1 MGSEER
7 QKAREDE
14 RKRRLAEQLR
24 ANLQKR
30 KQKARALKS
39 GPAEAE
45 TPGDNQP
52 LPKHEA

>member
-39 GPAEAE
+39 GAAEPEA
-45 TPGDNQP
+45 PGDNQP
-52 LPKHEA
+52 LPKDEA

>member
-7 QKAREDE
+7 QKTREDE

-30 KQKARALKS
+30 KQKARALKA
-39 GPAEAE
+39 GQAAAE
-45 TPGDNQP
+45 TSADDEPGEG
-52 LPKHEA
+52 EA

>member
-30 KQKARALKS
+30 KQKARALKTGQATD
-39 GPAEAE
+39 GPRAD
-45 TPGDNQP
+45 GQP
-52 LPKHEA
+52 DEDDD

>member
-45 TPGDNQP
+45 APGDNQP
-52 LPKHEA
+52 LPKDEA